1 MQCGVGKC
9 QHCVTGD
16 KYVCL
21 NGPVFYFDEID
32 KNWD

>member
-1 MQCGVGKC
+1 MRHGARREVRF
-9 QHCVTGD
+9 HII
-16 KYVCL
+16 KYVYL